1 MRRDVRR
8 AWARRCRSALAPP
21 MINIAGHNIKSPKA
35 SDMYTSKLNSRKKS
49 KELCRALLGI
59 HPVSSLEKKTEIIYA
74 LL

>member
-35 SDMYTSKLNSRKKS
+35 SDMYTSKLNSRKKV
-49 KELCRALLGI
+49 KNYVG
-59 HPVSSLEKKTEIIYA
+59 PF
-74 LL
+74 